1 MQADQLFELC
11 HQQSKDM
18 GWWPTPPDDLII
30 NTKLMLIVSEVAEAF
45 EGHRK
50 GLKDDHLPHRDM
62 LEVELADAV
71 IRIADLAEVL
81 NYNLEG
87 AMLEKLKYNRTRAD
101 HSAEARAAEGGKKF

>member
-1 MQADQLFELC
+1 MEVEHLFELC
-11 HQQSKDM
+11 HTQSRDM
-18 GWWPTPPDDLII
+18 GWWPSPPDDLII

-71 IRIADLAEVL
+71 IRIADLAEAL
-81 NYNLEG
+81 NYNLAG
-87 AMLEKLKYNRTRAD
+87 AILEKLKYNRTRAD
-101 HSAEARAAEGGKKF
+101 HQLAARAAEGGKKF

>member
-18 GWWPTPPDDLII
+18 GWWSEPPNDLII
-30 NTKLMLIVSEVAEAF
+30 SLKLMLIVSEIAEGF
-45 EGHRK
+45 EGLRK
-50 GLKDDHLPHRDM
+50 SLKDDHLPHRDM

-87 AMLEKLKYNRTRAD
+87 AMLEKLKYNRTRFD
-101 HSAEARAAEGGKKF
+101 HSAEGRAAEGGKKF